1 MDQHDVP
8 TPTPPRDLAA
18 ETIAAQ
24 PTDGTVGG
32 NGSAPAPLGLVDG
45 SVEATT
51 SRFRVVLAE
60 HAVAELD
67 ELVVT
72 TQQLPGTGET
82 LAHYGIVVE
91 GGGLIEG
98 AELSSD
104 TERITGSR
112 TMPGQTVRTVEVQV
126 LRTVPERWLPPAPG
140 APVHQAAGTDR
151 EMALFLDQMEQ
162 PLKAGLDQ
170 ARRPVFA
177 DFSFL
182 NGEKGGHVSISGVSG
197 VATKTSY
204 ALFLLWMLLE

>member
-1 MDQHDVP
+1 MDH
-8 TPTPPRDLAA
+8 RDLQVPARSP
-18 ETIAAQ
+18 EPTMGITAAQ
-24 PTDGTVGG
+24 PTRATAGD
-32 NGSAPAPLGLVDG
+32 NGPAPAPAPLVGLVDG

-51 SRFRVVLAE
+51 SRFHVVLADD
-60 HAVAELD
+60 AVAELD

-72 TQQLPGTGET
+72 VQQLPGTAET

-91 GGGLIEG
+91 GSGLIEG

-104 TERITGSR
+104 TERITGSQ
-112 TMPGQTVRTVEVQV
+112 TMPGQVIRTAEVQV

-140 APVHQAAGTDR
+140 ALVYQAAGADR
-151 EMALFLDQMEQ
+151 ETALFLDQMEQ

-182 NGEKGGHVSISGVSG
+182 N
-197 VATKTSY
+197 
-204 ALFLLWMLLE
+204 W